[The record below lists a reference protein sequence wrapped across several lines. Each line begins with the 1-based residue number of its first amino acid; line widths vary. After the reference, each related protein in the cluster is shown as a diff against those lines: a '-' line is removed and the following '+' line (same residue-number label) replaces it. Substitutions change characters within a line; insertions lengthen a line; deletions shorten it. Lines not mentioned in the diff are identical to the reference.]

1 MLTLQTI
8 ETKSRSKLQKSN
20 QVKSSVKQMDTK
32 IRKITT
38 SYTAINNTI
47 SSIFSDII
55 VKILLLTCLV
65 ICLLFSSHVIDAQT
79 HKQRPNKQA
88 DLHAPQAKFLSD
100 SIKVGENVKLSVV
113 WRHLS
118 EKEVFFPDS
127 THNFEPFEF
136 ISKRAFPTKTTGLS
150 TDSVIYELTTFEMD
164 SILRFSMPIF
174 VLNEKDTTV
183 VPTNEVELFIIP
195 TVLNLPDSLKI
206 IENTNLQNLDTD
218 FNYWYWA
225 TGLVML
231 AIIFGVLFYV
241 FGGRIRKNFRLG
253 RMRKQY
259 QRFITDF
266 DRALLRYDQLSST
279 EQGLSIWKSYLENL
293 QNIPFTTYTS
303 KEIADLVPDKHL
315 TESLKDIDRAIYGNR
330 INEQTKEA
338 LLILKTYAE
347 NIYET
352 KIKEVQNV

>member
-1 MLTLQTI
+1 M
-8 ETKSRSKLQKSN
+8 TK
-20 QVKSSVKQMDTK
+20 
-32 IRKITT
+32 KITT
-38 SYTAINNTI
+38 PYNTINNITTY
-47 SSIFSDII
+47 IFSNIV
-55 VKILLLTCLV
+55 VKILLSIFLV
-65 ICLLFSSHVIDAQT
+65 ICLLFFSHVIFAQT
-79 HKQRPNKQA
+79 HKQRSDKQA
-88 DLHAPQAKFLSD
+88 DLHAPKAKFLTD

-127 THNFEPFEF
+127 THNFAPFEF
-136 ISKRAFPTKTTGLS
+136 ISKHAFPTKTTGLS
-150 TDSVIYELTTFEMD
+150 TDSVVYELTTFEMD
-164 SILRFSMPIF
+164 SMLKFSMPIF
-174 VLNEKDTTV
+174 VLNEKDTTIV
-183 VPTNEVELFIIP
+183 QTNEVELFIIP

-206 IENTNLQNLDTD
+206 IENTNLQNLDTY
-218 FNYWYWA
+218 FNYWYWLA
-225 TGLVML
+225 GLIVL
-231 AIIFGVLFYV
+231 AIILGVLFYV

-266 DRALLRYDQLSST
+266 DRALQKYDQVSST